1 MRNAGADDSQVTR
14 SGKIYNVETPTWHGS
29 LVRISLLIV
38 AALGALALT
47 VSALA
52 SEPMRRNVDFGS
64 APLGPRAAFSGI
76 ALRSVQVP
84 HAARI
89 VLTAPARRIALIH
102 WNGLRQLL
110 VAPTKGGGFCESL
123 SGAYGGTGCIPGS
136 VRRLS
141 GRLNPGLVGDAS
153 GPIAFNGTFFNAL
166 GARLEVRYQDGRR
179 NTVPIVWVNGPIN
192 AGFFVYKIA
201 ANHRQPGHR
210 PVSLSLFS
218 TTGRLLAHQR
228 LSS

>member
-1 MRNAGADDSQVTR
+1 MRGMRSVTLEPR

-52 SEPMRRNVDFGS
+52 SELMRRNVDFGS

-76 ALRSVQVP
+76 ALRSA
-84 HAARI
+84 HDTHGARI
-89 VLTAPARRIALIH
+89 VLTAAARRIALID
-102 WNGLRQLL
+102 WNGLRPLL

-123 SGAYGGTGCIPGS
+123 SGAYGGTGCVSGS
-136 VRRLS
+136 ARRHI
-141 GRLNPGLVGDAS
+141 GRLNPGLTGDAS
-153 GPIAFNGTFFNAL
+153 GPIAFNGTFFNAH
-166 GARLEVRYQDGRR
+166 GIRLEVRYQDGHS
-179 NTVPIVWVNGPIN
+179 NTIPIIWVNSPIN

-218 TTGRLLAHQR
+218 ATGRLLAHQR